1 VSSTARSRRNT
12 FMDISVIICSYNPR
26 SDYLRRTLDSL
37 KNQTLGQTHWEFIL
51 VDNNSE
57 APLRGRTD
65 LSWHVSA
72 KVVEESEQGL
82 TAARLCGIREAA
94 GELLVFVDDDN
105 VLSED
110 YLEQA
115 GQLFSENA
123 LLGCAGCDLAGEFEV
138 PPPVGSE
145 RYLTSLAIRKVD
157 RPVVSNTR
165 SIGSKPF
172 GAGMVVR
179 GSIAA
184 EYLSRTAV
192 DVDRK
197 SLGRIGGSLG
207 GCEDIDIAMTSCEL
221 GFYCGLFPQLKII
234 HLISEGRLQWSYL
247 RRIARDAR
255 TSYVKL
261 CLSRGLPVMSRMGV
275 IKGALQASIRLVLL
289 KTSLNGF
296 RVEMAVLLG
305 AYRGLRT

>member
-1 VSSTARSRRNT
+1 
-12 FMDISVIICSYNPR
+12 MDISVIICSYNPR

-207 GCEDIDIAMTSCEL
+207 GCEDIDIAMTSFIL
-221 GFYCGLFPQLKII
+221 NDSILP
-234 HLISEGRLQWSYL
+234 WSHF
-247 RRIARDAR
+247 DA
-255 TSYVKL
+255 
-261 CLSRGLPVMSRMGV
+261 P
-275 IKGALQASIRLVLL
+275 
-289 KTSLNGF
+289 
-296 RVEMAVLLG
+296 
-305 AYRGLRT
+305 